1 MQIAALSGNLELIQ
15 CIVDKTIEKNPTD
28 ILGTTLFHFAA
39 YKGHFENL
47 TNIEGLTTL
56 HKAGTAFYLL
66 KLKIESQGYSIKAT
80 FYAIN
85 IKFLPKKSNLKIR

>member
-1 MQIAALSGNLELIQ
+1 MHIAALSGNLELIQ
-15 CIVDKTIEKNPTD
+15 YIADKTIEKNPTD

-66 KLKIESQGYSIKAT
+66 KLKIESQA
-80 FYAIN
+80 
-85 IKFLPKKSNLKIR
+85 LCD

>member
-1 MQIAALSGNLELIQ
+1 M
-15 CIVDKTIEKNPTD
+15 
-28 ILGTTLFHFAA
+28 LGTTLFHFAA

-47 TNIEGLTTL
+47 INNERLTTL

-85 IKFLPKKSNLKIR
+85 IKFCQKSPILK

>member
-1 MQIAALSGNLELIQ
+1 M
-15 CIVDKTIEKNPTD
+15 
-28 ILGTTLFHFAA
+28 LGTTLFHFAA

-66 KLKIESQGYSIKAT
+66 KLKIESQA
-80 FYAIN
+80 
-85 IKFLPKKSNLKIR
+85 LCD

>member
-66 KLKIESQGYSIKAT
+66 KLKIESQA
-80 FYAIN
+80 
-85 IKFLPKKSNLKIR
+85 LCD